1 MFDWEQFLA
10 RYGVDFV
17 TGPRGHVR
25 RDHVG
30 INCPVCGD
38 DSNYHYSIRVTDSN
52 VRGCWRDSSH
62 WMSAVQLISLLS
74 GKSSRDAYDLLH
86 GAASITTSVS
96 FSEVASRLSGLGSAV
111 SDENKTVIFPKEFVS
126 FERQISRRDRFLD
139 YLRNVR
145 GIKSPIRF
153 AEEFD
158 LHFCTSGRWRDR
170 IIIPLPEDDRNAYR
184 GWIGRSIHK
193 DAKSKYMAEPSGDA
207 LGNYVFLPGLKVRG
221 KTLFVVEGPFDAMV
235 LDWVARR
242 AKIPARA
249 VAVLTNR
256 LSSDRLAA
264 LSRLCSQADGVVVML
279 DRGERSNS
287 LAISRELATLSPL
300 VFDLPNNVKDPG
312 ELHLRGGAEI
322 LHDAIGRLQK
332 IS

>member
-30 INCPVCGD
+30 INCPACGD

-74 GKSSRDAYDLLH
+74 GKSNKEAYDLLH

-96 FSEVASRLSGLGSAV
+96 FSEVASRLRGLGSSSA
-111 SDENKTVIFPKEFVS
+111 DENQTVIFPKEFVS
-126 FERQISRRDRFLD
+126 FGRDISRRDRFLD
-139 YLRNVR
+139 YLRRVR
-145 GIKSPIRF
+145 GIQTPIKF
-153 AEEFD
+153 AKQFD

-170 IIIPLPEDDRNAYR
+170 IIIPLPDEDRSVYR

-193 DAKSKYMAEPSGDA
+193 DAKSKYMAEPSGEA
-207 LGNYVFLPGLKVRG
+207 LGNYVFLPSLKAKGVV
-221 KTLFVVEGPFDAMV
+221 LFVVEGPFDAMV
-235 LDWVARR
+235 LDWVACR
-242 AKIPARA
+242 AGIEARA

-264 LSRLCSQADGVVVML
+264 LAALCSQADGVVIML
-279 DRGERSNS
+279 DRGETSNA

-322 LHDAIGRLQK
+322 LHEAIGRLSK